1 MFGDN
6 QILLQINVTGDANT
20 VVTQLTKNIQ
30 SLNVTSVKSVSN
42 IIKKFGEWSLV
53 VNQITQTIQG
63 VGQALRG
70 VNDPAVAFDKSLQEL
85 SAITGVSGEGL
96 SEIGDM
102 AQDVA
107 KKFGTDAAQG
117 VESFKLILSQLSPE
131 LGKTPEVMKKMGEDI
146 ATLSKTMGGDVT
158 AAAEVL
164 TTAMNQ
170 FQVSLDDPIAAEE
183 EMAKMMNVMAAAAKE
198 GSAELPQIQ
207 EALKQSGMAAKAAGV
222 SFEEANAAIQVLD
235 KAGRKGSEGGVAL
248 RNVMSTL
255 AQGRFLPKDVQKE
268 LKGAGVDINILTDRS
283 RSLQERLETL
293 KPIMQDQALL
303 SKLFGRENASSAI
316 ALISG
321 TEELGEYKDA
331 ITGTNTAQ
339 EQADTIMQSY
349 EERHKRLQAQIEG
362 LKLKMF
368 DMTGGITMYVQT
380 FGEMLVP
387 LAQMIPL
394 FTGVAKGIRGMGTAI
409 KMLGPVFTVLKT
421 GAISA
426 CRAIGVA
433 IMNIPIIGW
442 IAAIIAALIALFVYF
457 WNTSVKFRAV
467 VKGAWAYVVSIT
479 QEAWGVLKKIFGNIA
494 DMIKAA
500 ITLDFDGVKKAAKGF
515 TEVFKD
521 FGKKS
526 AEAYNKAYN
535 EEMAKEKKAEEG
547 KNKKNAP
554 KKGGKKNT
562 GNTGGTGGNNDGNNG
577 GGNSGNT
584 GGTGGGYSGGYDGGS
599 GSSSGGTN
607 RSITTNIQNLIK
619 GDIIIKTVNMKE
631 SAAEIKRVIIEA
643 LQDATNEVTMA

>member
-6 QILLQINVTGDANT
+6 QILLQINITGDANT
-20 VVTQLTKNIQ
+20 VITQLTKNIQ
-30 SLNVTSVKSVSN
+30 GLDGVSSKTVKKMKDKWAESLIV
-42 IIKKFGEWSLV
+42 F
-53 VNQITQTIQG
+53 NQLSHSFQG
-63 VGQALRG
+63 FTEALRG

-321 TEELGEYKDA
+321 TEALGEYKDA

-394 FTGVAKGIRGMGTAI
+394 FSGVAKGIKGIGTAI
-409 KMLGPVFTVLKT
+409 RMLGPVFTVLKT

-457 WNTSVKFRAV
+457 WNTSVKFRATI
-467 VKGAWAYVVSIT
+467 KGAWAYVVSIT

-554 KKGGKKNT
+554 KKNGS
-562 GNTGGTGGNNDGNNG
+562 GGNVKSQNTSVNAGSGDSGAVNAGGYVNDGY
-577 GGNSGNT
+577 SGT
-584 GGTGGGYSGGYDGGS
+584 TGGG
-599 GSSSGGTN
+599 GSSSGVK
-607 RSITTNIQNLIK
+607 SITTNIQNLIK

>member
-6 QILLQINVTGDANT
+6 QILLQINITGDANT
-20 VVTQLTKNIQ
+20 VITQLTKNIQ
-30 SLNVTSVKSVSN
+30 GLDGVSSKTVKKMKDKWAESLIV
-42 IIKKFGEWSLV
+42 F
-53 VNQITQTIQG
+53 NQLSHSFQG
-63 VGQALRG
+63 FTEALRG

-321 TEELGEYKDA
+321 TEALGEYKDA

-394 FTGVAKGIRGMGTAI
+394 FSGVAKGIKGIGTAI
-409 KMLGPVFTVLKT
+409 RMLGPVFTVLKT

-457 WNTSVKFRAV
+457 WNTSVKFRATI
-467 VKGAWAYVVSIT
+467 KGAWAYVVSIT

-535 EEMAKEKKAEEG
+535 EEMAKEKKKEDG
-547 KNKKNAP
+547 KNKK
-554 KKGGKKNT
+554 KSQKKNSS
-562 GNTGGTGGNNDGNNG
+562 GGNVKSQNTSVNAGSGDSGAVNAGGYVNDGY
-577 GGNSGNT
+577 SGT
-584 GGTGGGYSGGYDGGS
+584 TGGG
-599 GSSSGGTN
+599 GSSSGVK
-607 RSITTNIQNLIK
+607 SITTNIQNLIK
-619 GDIIIKTVNMKE
+619 GDIIIKTTNMKE

>member
-20 VVTQLTKNIQ
+20 VITQLTKNIQ
-30 SLNVTSVKSVSN
+30 GLDGVSSKTVKKMKDKWAESL
-42 IIKKFGEWSLV
+42 ILF
-53 VNQITQTIQG
+53 NQFSQSIQG
-63 VGQALRG
+63 LTQALRG

-394 FTGVAKGIRGMGTAI
+394 FSGVAKGIKGIGTAI
-409 KMLGPVFTVLKT
+409 RMLGPVFTVLKT

-442 IAAIIAALIALFVYF
+442 IAAIIAALIALFIYF
-457 WNTSVKFRAV
+457 WNTSVKFRATI
-467 VKGAWAYVVSIT
+467 KGAWAYVVSIT
-479 QEAWGVLKKIFGNIA
+479 QEAWGVLKKIFANIA
-494 DMIKAA
+494 EMIKAA
-500 ITLDFDGVKKAAKGF
+500 ISLDFDGVKNAAKGF

-535 EEMAKEKKAEEG
+535 EEMAKEKKKEDG
-547 KNKKNAP
+547 KNKKNTP
-554 KKGGKKNT
+554 KKNGS
-562 GNTGGTGGNNDGNNG
+562 GGNVKSQNTPVNAGSGDSGAVNAGGYVNDGY
-577 GGNSGNT
+577 SGT
-584 GGTGGGYSGGYDGGS
+584 TGGG
-599 GSSSGGTN
+599 GSSSGVK
-607 RSITTNIQNLIK
+607 SITTNIENLIK
-619 GDIIIKTVNMKE
+619 GDIIIKTTNMKE

-643 LQDATNEVTMA
+643 LQDATNEVTMV

>member
-6 QILLQINVTGDANT
+6 QILLQINITGDANT
-20 VVTQLTKNIQ
+20 VITQLTKNIQ
-30 SLNVTSVKSVSN
+30 GLDGVSSKTVKKMKDKWAESLIV
-42 IIKKFGEWSLV
+42 F
-53 VNQITQTIQG
+53 NQLSQSFQG
-63 VGQALRG
+63 LTQALRG
-70 VNDPAVAFDKSLQEL
+70 INDPAVAFDKSLQEL

-117 VESFKLILSQLSPE
+117 VESFKLLLSQLSPE

-146 ATLSKTMGGDVT
+146 AVLSKTMGGDTT

-170 FQVSLDDPIAAEE
+170 FGVSMDDPIQAEK
-183 EMAKMMNVMAAAAKE
+183 EMSRMMNVMAAAAKE

-207 EALKQSGMAAKAAGV
+207 EALKNAGMVAKTANV
-222 SFEEANAAIQVLD
+222 SFEETAAAIEVLD
-235 KAGRKGSEGGVAL
+235 KAGRKGAEGGVAL
-248 RNVMSTL
+248 RNVLSVL
-255 AQGRFLPKDVQKE
+255 GKGKYLPKDTLAE
-268 LKGAGVDINILTDRS
+268 LQRAGVDIGILTDKS
-283 RSLQERLETL
+283 MSFKQRLEAL
-293 KPIMQDQALL
+293 QPVMNNQALL
-303 SKLFGRENASSAI
+303 TKTFGLGNAASAI
-316 ALISG
+316 ALIQN
-321 TEELGEYKDA
+321 TELLGDYTEA
-331 ITGTNTAQ
+331 VTGTNTAQ
-339 EQADTIMQSY
+339 EQANTIMQSY

-362 LKLKMF
+362 LKLKLF
-368 DMTGGITMYVQT
+368 DMTGGIIMYVQT

-394 FTGVAKGIRGMGTAI
+394 FSGVAKGIKGIGTAI
-409 KMLGPVFTVLKT
+409 RMLGPVFTVLKT

-442 IAAIIAALIALFVYF
+442 IAAIIAALIALFIYF
-457 WNTSVKFRAV
+457 WNTSVKFRATI
-467 VKGAWAYVVSIT
+467 KGAWAYVVSIT

-535 EEMAKEKKAEEG
+535 EEMAKEKKKEDE
-547 KNKKNAP
+547 KNKKNTP
-554 KKGGKKNT
+554 KKNGS
-562 GNTGGTGGNNDGNNG
+562 GGNVKSQNTSVNAGSGDSGAVNAGGYVNDGY
-577 GGNSGNT
+577 SGT
-584 GGTGGGYSGGYDGGS
+584 TGGG
-599 GSSSGGTN
+599 GSSSGVK
-607 RSITTNIQNLIK
+607 SITTNIENLIK
-619 GDIIIKTVNMKE
+619 GDIIIKTTNMKE

-643 LQDATNEVTMA
+643 LQDATNEVTMV

>member
-6 QILLQINVTGDANT
+6 QILLQINITGDANT
-20 VVTQLTKNIQ
+20 VITQLTKNIQ
-30 SLNVTSVKSVSN
+30 GLDGVSSNTVKKMKDKWAESLIV
-42 IIKKFGEWSLV
+42 F
-53 VNQITQTIQG
+53 NQLSHSFQG
-63 VGQALRG
+63 LTQALRG

-96 SEIGDM
+96 REIGDM
-102 AQDVA
+102 AMDVA

-117 VESFKLILSQLSPE
+117 VESFKLLLSQLSPE

-146 ATLSKTMGGDVT
+146 AVLSKTMGGDTT

-321 TEELGEYKDA
+321 TEKLGEYKDA

-362 LKLKMF
+362 LQLKMF

-457 WNTSVKFRAV
+457 WNTSVKFRATI
-467 VKGAWAYVVSIT
+467 KGAWAYVVSIT

-535 EEMAKEKKAEEG
+535 EEMAKEKKKEDG
-547 KNKKNAP
+547 KNKK
-554 KKGGKKNT
+554 KSQKKNSS
-562 GNTGGTGGNNDGNNG
+562 GGNVKSQNTSVNAGSGDSGAVNAGGYVNDGY
-577 GGNSGNT
+577 SGT
-584 GGTGGGYSGGYDGGS
+584 TGGG
-599 GSSSGGTN
+599 GSSSGVK
-607 RSITTNIQNLIK
+607 SITTNIENLIK
-619 GDIIIKTVNMKE
+619 GDIIIKTTNMKE

-643 LQDATNEVTMA
+643 LQDATNEVTMV

>member
-1 MFGDN
+1 
-6 QILLQINVTGDANT
+6 
-20 VVTQLTKNIQ
+20 
-30 SLNVTSVKSVSN
+30 
-42 IIKKFGEWSLV
+42 
-53 VNQITQTIQG
+53 
-63 VGQALRG
+63 
-70 VNDPAVAFDKSLQEL
+70 
-85 SAITGVSGEGL
+85 
-96 SEIGDM
+96 
-102 AQDVA
+102 
-107 KKFGTDAAQG
+107 
-117 VESFKLILSQLSPE
+117 
-131 LGKTPEVMKKMGEDI
+131 
-146 ATLSKTMGGDVT
+146 
-158 AAAEVL
+158 
-164 TTAMNQ
+164 
-170 FQVSLDDPIAAEE
+170 
-183 EMAKMMNVMAAAAKE
+183 
-198 GSAELPQIQ
+198 
-207 EALKQSGMAAKAAGV
+207 MAAKAAGV

-331 ITGTNTAQ
+331 ITETNTAQ

-394 FTGVAKGIRGMGTAI
+394 FSGVAKGIKGIGTAI
-409 KMLGPVFTVLKT
+409 RMLGPVFTVLKT

>member
-6 QILLQINVTGDANT
+6 QILLQINITGDANT
-20 VVTQLTKNIQ
+20 VITQLTKNIQ
-30 SLNVTSVKSVSN
+30 GLDGVSSNTVKKMKDKWAESLIV
-42 IIKKFGEWSLV
+42 F
-53 VNQITQTIQG
+53 NQLSYSFQG
-63 VGQALRG
+63 LTQALRG

-96 SEIGDM
+96 REIGDM
-102 AQDVA
+102 AMDVA

-117 VESFKLILSQLSPE
+117 VESFKLLLSQLSPE

-146 ATLSKTMGGDVT
+146 AVLSKTMGGDTT

-321 TEELGEYKDA
+321 TEKLGEYKDA

-362 LKLKMF
+362 LQLKMF

-457 WNTSVKFRAV
+457 WNTSVKFRATI
-467 VKGAWAYVVSIT
+467 KGAWAYVVSIT

-535 EEMAKEKKAEEG
+535 EEMAKEKKKEDG
-547 KNKKNAP
+547 KNKK
-554 KKGGKKNT
+554 KSQKKNSS
-562 GNTGGTGGNNDGNNG
+562 GGNVKSQNTSVNAGSGDSGAVNAGGYVNDGY
-577 GGNSGNT
+577 SGT
-584 GGTGGGYSGGYDGGS
+584 TGGG
-599 GSSSGGTN
+599 GSSSGVK
-607 RSITTNIQNLIK
+607 SITTNIENLIK
-619 GDIIIKTVNMKE
+619 GDIIIKTTNMKE

-643 LQDATNEVTMA
+643 LQDATNEVTMV

>member
-6 QILLQINVTGDANT
+6 QILLQINITGDANT
-20 VVTQLTKNIQ
+20 VITQLSKNIQ
-30 SLNVTSVKSVSN
+30 GLSVTSVRSVKD
-42 IIKKFGEWSLV
+42 ITRKFGEWSLV
-53 VNQITQTIQG
+53 VNQVTQTIQG
-63 VGQALRG
+63 IGQALRG
-70 VNDPAVAFDKSLQEL
+70 INAPAVEFDKSLQEL

-96 SEIGDM
+96 REIGDM

-117 VESFKLILSQLSPE
+117 VESFKLLLSQLSPE

-146 ATLSKTMGGDVT
+146 AVLSKTMGGDTT

-170 FQVSLDDPIAAEE
+170 FGVSMDDPIQAEK
-183 EMAKMMNVMAAAAKE
+183 EMSRMMNVMAAAAKE

-207 EALKQSGMAAKAAGV
+207 EALKNAGMVAKTANV
-222 SFEEANAAIQVLD
+222 SFEETAAAIEVLD
-235 KAGRKGSEGGVAL
+235 KAGRKGAEGGVAL
-248 RNVMSTL
+248 RNVLSVL
-255 AQGRFLPKDVQKE
+255 GKGKYLPKDTLAE
-268 LKGAGVDINILTDRS
+268 LQRAGVDIGVLTDKS
-283 RSLQERLETL
+283 MSFKQRLEAL
-293 KPIMQDQALL
+293 QPVMNNQALL
-303 SKLFGRENASSAI
+303 TKTFGLGNAASAI
-316 ALISG
+316 ALIQN
-321 TEELGEYKDA
+321 TELLGDYTEA
-331 ITGTNTAQ
+331 VTGTNTAQ
-339 EQADTIMQSY
+339 EQANTIMQSY

-362 LKLKMF
+362 LKLKLF
-368 DMTGGITMYVQT
+368 DITGGLTMYVQT

-394 FTGVAKGIRGMGTAI
+394 FSGVAKGIKGIGTAI
-409 KMLGPVFTVLKT
+409 RMLGPVFTVLKT

-457 WNTSVKFRAV
+457 WNTSVKFRATI
-467 VKGAWAYVVSIT
+467 KGAWAYVVSIT
-479 QEAWGVLKKIFGNIA
+479 QEAWGVLKKIFANIA
-494 DMIKAA
+494 EMIKAA
-500 ITLDFDGVKKAAKGF
+500 ISLDFDGVKNAAKGF

-535 EEMAKEKKAEEG
+535 EEMAKEKKKEDG
-547 KNKKNAP
+547 KNKK
-554 KKGGKKNT
+554 KSQKKNSS
-562 GNTGGTGGNNDGNNG
+562 GGNVKSQNTSVNAGSGDSGAVNAGGYVNDGY
-577 GGNSGNT
+577 SGT
-584 GGTGGGYSGGYDGGS
+584 TGGG
-599 GSSSGGTN
+599 GSSSGVK
-607 RSITTNIQNLIK
+607 SITTNIENLIK
-619 GDIIIKTVNMKE
+619 GDIIIKTTNMKE

-643 LQDATNEVTMA
+643 LQDATNEVTMV

>member
-6 QILLQINVTGDANT
+6 QILLQINITGDANT
-20 VVTQLTKNIQ
+20 VITQLSKNIQ
-30 SLNVTSVKSVSN
+30 GLSVTSVRSVKN
-42 IIKKFGEWSLV
+42 ITRKFGELSLV
-53 VNQITQTIQG
+53 VNQVTQTIQG
-63 VGQALRG
+63 IGQALRG
-70 VNDPAVAFDKSLQEL
+70 INAPAVEFDKSLQEL

-96 SEIGDM
+96 REIGDM

-117 VESFKLILSQLSPE
+117 VESFKLLLSQLSPE

-146 ATLSKTMGGDVT
+146 AVLSKTMGGDTT

-170 FQVSLDDPIAAEE
+170 FGVSMDDPIQAEK
-183 EMAKMMNVMAAAAKE
+183 EMSRMMNVMAAAAKE

-207 EALKQSGMAAKAAGV
+207 EALKNAGMVAKTANV
-222 SFEEANAAIQVLD
+222 SFEETAAAIEVLD
-235 KAGRKGSEGGVAL
+235 KAGRKGAEGGVAL
-248 RNVMSTL
+248 RNVLSVL
-255 AQGRFLPKDVQKE
+255 GKGKYLPKDTLAE
-268 LKGAGVDINILTDRS
+268 LQRAGVDIGILTDKS
-283 RSLQERLETL
+283 MSFKQRLEAL
-293 KPIMQDQALL
+293 QPVMNNQALL
-303 SKLFGRENASSAI
+303 TKTFGLGNAASAI
-316 ALISG
+316 ALIQN
-321 TEELGEYKDA
+321 TELLGDYTEA
-331 ITGTNTAQ
+331 VTGTNTAQ

-362 LKLKMF
+362 LKLKLF

-394 FTGVAKGIRGMGTAI
+394 FSGVAKGIKGIGTAI
-409 KMLGPVFTVLKT
+409 RMLGPVFTVLKT

-457 WNTSVKFRAV
+457 WNTSVKFRATI
-467 VKGAWAYVVSIT
+467 KGAWAYVVSIT
-479 QEAWGVLKKIFGNIA
+479 QEAWGVLKKIFANIA
-494 DMIKAA
+494 EMIKAA
-500 ITLDFDGVKKAAKGF
+500 ISLDFDGVKNAAKGF

-535 EEMAKEKKAEEG
+535 EEMAKEKKKEDG
-547 KNKKNAP
+547 KNKKNTP
-554 KKGGKKNT
+554 KKNGS
-562 GNTGGTGGNNDGNNG
+562 GGNVKSQNTSVNAGSGDSGAVNAGGYVNDGY
-577 GGNSGNT
+577 SGT
-584 GGTGGGYSGGYDGGS
+584 TGGG
-599 GSSSGGTN
+599 GSSSGVK
-607 RSITTNIQNLIK
+607 SITTNIENLIK
-619 GDIIIKTVNMKE
+619 GDIIIKTTNMKE

-643 LQDATNEVTMA
+643 LQDATNEVTMV